1 MELDHKIVCKL
12 FGFTKSTFYNWK
24 KEKRPVIMLLEKY
37 FSDDDLKEWNEHKKI
52 QKLDNL
58 KLLNKTADEIVINFF
73 YEKYTNN
80 FINDEFAEIIFPEYI
95 QNENQYVEKR
105 KKVYQ
110 EMLSKRLDEEKKE
123 ELDSYQNFYP
133 EFNKRGLTK
142 FIAESNFDFDK
153 TSALL
158 QIAPLNDLEI
168 HLLVSTYSEFLSKKF
183 NVPEIIKI
191 RLLAKRM
198 KEIEKEVIVLKK

>member
-1 MELDHKIVCKL
+1 MYKEIAELIGNNDKTI
-12 FGFTKSTFYNWK
+12 YRWK
-24 KEKRPVIMLLEKY
+24 KEGRPIISLLEKY
-37 FSDDDLKEWNEHKKI
+37 FTKEDLEEFLETGKI

-58 KLLNKTADEIVINFF
+58 KLLNKTAEQIVLDFF

-110 EMLSKRLDEEKKE
+110 EMLSKRLNEEKKE

-142 FIAESNFDFDK
+142 FITESNFDFDK